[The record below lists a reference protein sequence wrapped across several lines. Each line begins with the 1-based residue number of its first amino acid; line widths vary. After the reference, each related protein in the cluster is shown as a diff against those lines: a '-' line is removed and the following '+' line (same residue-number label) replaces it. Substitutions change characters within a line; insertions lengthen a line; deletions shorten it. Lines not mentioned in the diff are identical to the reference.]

1 MNEDDLTQEIL
12 FGTPDMTA
20 QEEQQLMLQAE
31 QSAQDMSIMES
42 MARRQA
48 LQQEMGTPQQPQRS
62 QQQPAQPTGQGQQKQ
77 EGGQNILKQAFDVLA
92 APGHVSMTGLLILL
106 T

>member
-62 QQQPAQPTGQGQQKQ
+62 QQQPPNLRVKGNKNKKVVRT
-77 EGGQNILKQAFDVLA
+77 
-92 APGHVSMTGLLILL
+92 S
-106 T
+106 